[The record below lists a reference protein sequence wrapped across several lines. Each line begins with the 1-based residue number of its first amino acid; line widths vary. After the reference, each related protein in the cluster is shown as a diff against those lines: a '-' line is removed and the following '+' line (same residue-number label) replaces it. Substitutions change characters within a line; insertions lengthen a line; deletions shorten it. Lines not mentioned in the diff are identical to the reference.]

1 MLLVTLKGGVVNGRR
16 RCVVTM
22 QGDLL
27 CFLDLQLL
35 LLLLTTIIV
44 ALKLVFGLLEGVI
57 LLLLV
62 LLLAW

>member
-1 MLLVTLKGGVVNGRR
+1 MLLVTLKGGIVDGRC

-27 CFLDLQLL
+27 CFLDLQL